1 MHCLL
6 LQSMVCASYHC
17 RNEINTQL
25 GYRSN
30 LDPQIYTIDYPPS
43 KSLNHRSLTHSV
55 AMTTQYDV
63 IPFLQWYETHTML
76 RNGMKCIPVLIL
88 KS

>member
-1 MHCLL
+1 MSTQFVTIATRNLKFIPLITL
-6 LQSMVCASYHC
+6 LQSH
-17 RNEINTQL
+17 E
-25 GYRSN
+25 
-30 LDPQIYTIDYPPS
+30 
-43 KSLNHRSLTHSV
+43 SLTPTV